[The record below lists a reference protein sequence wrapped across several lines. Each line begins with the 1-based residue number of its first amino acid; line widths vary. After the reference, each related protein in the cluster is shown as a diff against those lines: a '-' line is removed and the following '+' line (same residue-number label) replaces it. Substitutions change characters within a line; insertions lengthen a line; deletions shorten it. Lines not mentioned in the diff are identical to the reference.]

1 MGERGPG
8 AGKGPFAQVS
18 PQVKMACE
26 GELPVAADRVGQGTQ
41 GWPDLGIPWTTQ
53 TACQQLT
60 FSNSSDPGFVAFP
73 GSRGGH
79 RTPPSPVLD
88 FTESGA
94 APPAPGDRADRPS
107 ADADPSN
114 KRPNKGGSHSQ
125 GRKCAVLG
133 RGDVL
138 HKKGRFGRPD
148 AGPLHETGEVHR
160 PSRPT
165 ASSPTPSGAQ
175 GPPGALESPARHA
188 PPTGAPR
195 EAFVARKAAASRLI
209 ERAAGREALGARRSR
224 PRRSAVSIPPPR
236 IHPAKGVMGSPPR

>member
-1 MGERGPG
+1 M
-8 AGKGPFAQVS
+8 
-18 PQVKMACE
+18 
-26 GELPVAADRVGQGTQ
+26 LY
-41 GWPDLGIPWTTQ
+41 
-53 TACQQLT
+53 
-60 FSNSSDPGFVAFP
+60 VAFLMPSATSSLSLRFSLLAFTLPLAFFALWSRPPPLP
-73 GSRGGH
+73 GPRLHGIGRSSASAR
-79 RTPPSPVLD
+79 RPSP
-88 FTESGA
+88 TGPSA
-94 APPAPGDRADRPS
+94 SPSRPS

-160 PSRPT
+160 PSRAT

-209 ERAAGREALGARRSR
+209 ERAAGREALGARRS
-224 PRRSAVSIPPPR
+224 PTPGAAACPSLRRGSILQR
-236 IHPAKGVMGSPPR
+236 A